1 MSGLY
6 PPLKGNS
13 LFLPRYQGGLGL
25 TDIMAQQKVLQ
36 FRYLNTL
43 LTENS
48 NNIPGLTYRLLVDYL
63 KMSHDSPSHI
73 IPILFQTARYKNQLR
88 GFHPY
93 YMMFEAID
101 TCMKHSPLSLAWPVK
116 PNVMT
121 LLSLPVLE
129 ILDFDNEEV
138 AMGYTSRDSIRES
151 KVHDFFHIDQ
161 ETSTLQLKSRS
172 ECKRPNIR
180 NQIERGRLCG
190 NIKLKSFADTRNMEA
205 HLDLQPF
212 IAMLNYQDRPML
224 RMANKDLRSIMLDIH
239 NLDVGRKFN
248 HTISK
253 AQWKHFYHQNMH
265 HSVRNV
271 WYRMIHKQC
280 PSKSALFVR
289 RLRNVED
296 DKCTLCNDTEDAK
309 HLMVSC
315 PHKNDIWSNI
325 QSTSIPIYS
334 QSEPEAILHLQSRH
348 QDYNL
353 RPVCG
358 HHSYDMEIPAPTYIR
373 RNAF

>member
-1 MSGLY
+1 
-6 PPLKGNS
+6 
-13 LFLPRYQGGLGL
+13 
-25 TDIMAQQKVLQ
+25 MAQQKVLQ
-36 FRYLNTL
+36 FRYLNAL

-73 IPILFQTARYKNQLR
+73 IPILFKTARYKNQLR

-101 TCMKHSPLSLAWPVK
+101 TCMKHSPLSLAWSVK

-151 KVHDFFHIDQ
+151 KVHDFFPIDQ

-172 ECKRPNIR
+172 ECKRSNIR
-180 NQIERGRLCG
+180 NQIERGLLCG

-212 IAMLNYQDRPML
+212 VAMLNYQDRPN
-224 RMANKDLRSIMLDIH
+224 ASNDE
-239 NLDVGRKFN
+239 
-248 HTISK
+248 
-253 AQWKHFYHQNMH
+253 Q
-265 HSVRNV
+265 
-271 WYRMIHKQC
+271 
-280 PSKSALFVR
+280 
-289 RLRNVED
+289 RLEINY
-296 DKCTLCNDTEDAK
+296 A
-309 HLMVSC
+309 
-315 PHKNDIWSNI
+315 
-325 QSTSIPIYS
+325 
-334 QSEPEAILHLQSRH
+334 
-348 QDYNL
+348 
-353 RPVCG
+353 G
-358 HHSYDMEIPAPTYIR
+358 HRQP
-373 RNAF
+373 